1 MQITPI
7 SMNTALNSGTATGGL
22 NASAASAASQA
33 QAASFESMLKDVQRR
48 ETAALD
54 SRHVVNEAGKTKR
67 DAELKKACK
76 GFEAMFLSLMYK
88 QMRATVPENTLFGES
103 NADKIWQDMR
113 DTELMKNV
121 ADGGGRGLADM
132 LYRQLSPQ
140 VLAQEK
146 AEQEGAAKAAAAAA
160 SVQQKATGK

>member
-1 MQITPI
+1 MQIAPL
-7 SMNTALNSGTATGGL
+7 SMNTMLNSGTAAGGL
-22 NASAASAASQA
+22 NASAESAASQA
-33 QAASFESMLKDVQRR
+33 QTASFESMLKDIRSRQ
-48 ETAALD
+48 AAD
-54 SRHVVNEAGKTKR
+54 AGSKHIVNEAGKTKR

-121 ADGGGRGLADM
+121 ADGGGLGLADM

-146 AEQEGAAKAAAAAA
+146 AEQEGAAKATAAAA